1 MNYNL
6 LNERYSELKNKK
18 QELFCERQI
27 ILDKAQEIIAE
38 DYRVIDIARN
48 SDKIITELNREF
60 EEKTGLTKTDC
71 VFLFTAVGLQ
81 MLRQYA
87 LTDFK
92 KRPDHKAATERIYT
106 SEKHSNR
113 HHRYY
118 NPSLEE
124 ILSNPVPFDALNNA
138 NGALKGGGKFRHRGS
153 TLGHDPLLGLI
164 FGTANIATSTLTTT
178 NLKSYHIS
186 TKNKKDFFR
195 NRASTP
201 IIFESV
207 GKKLFLEGPEGQ
219 KKVGASLILEIQH
232 LISDSISKDSLPLP
246 FLPLIDGL
254 KDTQLASDIAKY
266 GIDFGNVATV
276 SKQLTMS
283 AFINSIVAMMHRLL
297 YKGSTD
303 VELNL
308 FRVRTRKILK
318 YSNEIAASSNIA
330 VASFTGNA
338 SWIDIGGISV
348 AIYRIITDSRF
359 IYNTK
364 RKFVSDGFRQLV
376 LG

>member
-1 MNYNL
+1 M
-6 LNERYSELKNKK
+6 
-18 QELFCERQI
+18 
-27 ILDKAQEIIAE
+27 
-38 DYRVIDIARN
+38 
-48 SDKIITELNREF
+48 
-60 EEKTGLTKTDC
+60 
-71 VFLFTAVGLQ
+71 
-81 MLRQYA
+81 
-87 LTDFK
+87 
-92 KRPDHKAATERIYT
+92 
-106 SEKHSNR
+106 
-113 HHRYY
+113 
-118 NPSLEE
+118 
-124 ILSNPVPFDALNNA
+124 
-138 NGALKGGGKFRHRGS
+138 
-153 TLGHDPLLGLI
+153 
-164 FGTANIATSTLTTT
+164 
-178 NLKSYHIS
+178 
-186 TKNKKDFFR
+186 
-195 NRASTP
+195 
-201 IIFESV
+201 
-207 GKKLFLEGPEGQ
+207 
-219 KKVGASLILEIQH
+219 GASLILEIQH